1 MSLDVI
7 ELIAIAAACLWTR
20 QALLV
25 LALHVGAMLLAHLV
39 LGTGAFYFFAVAA
52 LYAVG
57 ATLNIKILPTIRWM
71 LFAIGVVNWMAAVDF
86 LVTPEI
92 TWFYSVYPAITNG
105 IDGAVLLLL
114 WGQGGVSVIGFFIAM
129 GHSRALSLFA
139 HSLRH
144 RDPSEG

>member
-1 MSLDVI
+1 ML
-7 ELIAIAAACLWTR
+7 ELFAIAAACLWTR

-39 LGTGAFYFFAVAA
+39 IHSGAFYFFAVAA

-71 LFAIGVVNWMAAVDF
+71 LFAIGVVNWVAAVDF
-86 LVTPEI
+86 LITPDI
-92 TWFYSVYPAITNG
+92 TWFYNVYPALTNG
-105 IDGAVLLLL
+105 LDGAVLLLL
-114 WGQGGVSVIGFFIAM
+114 WGQGGVSVIGNFIAM

-139 HSLRH
+139 YTLRH